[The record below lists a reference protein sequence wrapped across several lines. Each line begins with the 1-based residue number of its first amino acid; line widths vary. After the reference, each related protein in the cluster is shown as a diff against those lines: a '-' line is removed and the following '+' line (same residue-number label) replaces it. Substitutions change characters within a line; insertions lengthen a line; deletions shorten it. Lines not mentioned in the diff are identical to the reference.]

1 MKNYKIKTTVRRALG
16 AAPPGMSVGIADYSS
31 QELRV
36 IACVA
41 QIKNML
47 TAFFSERDNPILIR
61 PDTGEEYV
69 NPDSDL
75 HTYAAS
81 KMYPELQSV
90 PKWELVKEAKKDM
103 GGWKRRDRGKVC
115 GFTVCY
121 GGSGNRIATALH
133 IDPAAADDLLNT
145 YFQTFPELKLYLDNT
160 ATLAKYQKFVDCSL
174 TGRRYFIG
182 ESNAKGLADEN
193 SAVRKA
199 QNTLI
204 QGSAAIMTKK
214 AMWLVSEAF
223 DELNY
228 KYSAD
233 IPEGKDGQL
242 IAVIHDE
249 LVVYVPGERILV
261 DIKEVDGKFIP
272 EYKFSN
278 LSKEFALAVQKGM
291 EKAMDE
297 LLQPLVPNFPSKAD
311 CQLGISWADK

>member
-1 MKNYKIKTTVRRALG
+1 MENYKIKTTVRRALG
-16 AAPPGMSVGIADYSS
+16 AAPEGMCVGIADYSA
-31 QELRV
+31 QELRI

-41 QIKNML
+41 QITNML
-47 TAFFSERDNPILIR
+47 SAFFSERDNPVLVN
-61 PDTGEEYV
+61 PHTGEEYS

-81 KMYPELQSV
+81 KMYPELQRV
-90 PKWELVKEAKKDM
+90 PKWNLVAEAKKDM

-133 IDPAAADDLLNT
+133 IDPEAAEDLLNT
-145 YFQTFPELKLYLDNT
+145 YFQTFPELKKYLDNT
-160 ATLAKYQKFVDCSL
+160 ATLAKYQKFVECTL

-204 QGSAAIMTKK
+204 QGSAAVMTKK
-214 AMWLVSEAF
+214 AMWYVNEAF
-223 DELNY
+223 DDLNY
-228 KYSAD
+228 RYSAD

-242 IAVIHDE
+242 VAVIHDE

-261 DIKEVDGKFIP
+261 DIVDKNGVPTPKYEFTD
-272 EYKFSN
+272 
-278 LSKEFALAVQKGM
+278 LSKEFAKAVQQGM
-291 EKAMDE
+291 QRAMDE
-297 LLQPLVPNFPSKAD
+297 LLQPLVEGFPSKAD
-311 CQLGISWADK
+311 CHLGISWADK